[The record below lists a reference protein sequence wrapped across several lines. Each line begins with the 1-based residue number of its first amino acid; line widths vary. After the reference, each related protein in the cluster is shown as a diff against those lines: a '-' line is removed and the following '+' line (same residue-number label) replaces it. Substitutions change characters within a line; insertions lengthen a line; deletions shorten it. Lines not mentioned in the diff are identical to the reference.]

1 MPLQII
7 EFLILPFA
15 FLVVNYA
22 FMKLILNLIEYNNNL
37 VLFVRNKVILT
48 KWTVL
53 LVDDV
58 EIIDIKKI
66 MKVDVECRW
75 ILANFIWWW
84 HLIIEQQKNDVR
96 VIHFIPRPY
105 EVLKFLEEKRD
116 DVYNKK
122 NQPQQ
127 IDEDEQPEQ

>member
-1 MPLQII
+1 
-7 EFLILPFA
+7 
-15 FLVVNYA
+15 
-22 FMKLILNLIEYNNNL
+22 
-37 VLFVRNKVILT
+37 
-48 KWTVL
+48 
-53 LVDDV
+53 
-58 EIIDIKKI
+58 
-66 MKVDVECRW
+66 
-75 ILANFIWWW
+75 
-84 HLIIEQQKNDVR
+84 LIIEQQKNDVR